1 MHLDILNKRLQ
12 KEIALLSVN
21 GGENGCERNADP
33 QTACDVLIQC
43 YNAGA
48 GAEALLRAFI
58 SERNCEPFRAQ
69 FWVGVYRL
77 IVRRSR
83 LAQESPDTF

>member
-1 MHLDILNKRLQ
+1 MDPEKMDMP
-12 KEIALLSVN
+12 
-21 GGENGCERNADP
+21 ADP

-43 YNAGA
+43 YEAGA
-48 GAEALLRAFI
+48 GAEALLRAFM

-77 IVRRSR
+77 IMRQSPMAR
-83 LAQESPDTF
+83 SPDPF

>member
-1 MHLDILNKRLQ
+1 MHASEMDMP
-12 KEIALLSVN
+12 
-21 GGENGCERNADP
+21 ADL

-43 YNAGA
+43 YDEGA

-58 SERNCEPFRAQ
+58 SERNCESFRAQ

-77 IVRRSR
+77 IMR
-83 LAQESPDTF
+83 QSPLIQRPPDASQV